1 MAFRGGGSHP
11 PAREARDPA
20 RQALRPGC
28 EELAGRTLRRQC
40 RRRKRGPRPK
50 IATVERREACVP
62 WCFKRKGRATPRKR
76 GWSRLAS
83 ATGLAPSRRS
93 APRWGEGK
101 ERERRGA
108 RARRSAGKAERWLG
122 LFDIVRFE
130 CGAPQAVWFTD
141 SAADSVCSL
150 PPCGGGRR
158 GVAANSVCAVTPL
171 PVPPPQGGRERWGA
185 SHRLHREAWTI
196 RGAQGGGWERAAPPL
211 RKT

>member
-1 MAFRGGGSHP
+1 M
-11 PAREARDPA
+11 REI
-20 RQALRPGC
+20 C
-28 EELAGRTLRRQC
+28 TS
-40 RRRKRGPRPK
+40 GP
-50 IATVERREACVP
+50 V
-62 WCFKRKGRATPRKR
+62 G
-76 GWSRLAS
+76 
-83 ATGLAPSRRS
+83 
-93 APRWGEGK
+93 GEG
-101 ERERRGA
+101 GNLLA
-108 RARRSAGKAERWLG
+108 YPALG